1 MITKEHKE
9 YFLKE
14 LIKLKEEEFCI
25 IKEFIDFKELCY
37 KRFLNYSEN
46 AVDPQIKQYFEKIA
60 INALNEKEKI
70 INYL

>member
-1 MITKEHKE
+1 MKED
-9 YFLKE
+9 
-14 LIKLKEEEFCI
+14 EFYI
-25 IKEFIDFKELCY
+25 IKDFIDFKELCY
-37 KRFLNYSEN
+37 NKFLSYSEN